1 MRDMEKFEGWDS
13 YLFMKNLYLKQIY
26 MKINNLTIFFFVITV
41 SISLYGVVLQYQ
53 NQMLQK
59 NHNPF

>member
-26 MKINNLTIFFFVITV
+26 MKINNLTILFFVITYLWDNLEGDR
-41 SISLYGVVLQYQ
+41 IVVWWRWRPPLV
-53 NQMLQK
+53 LI
-59 NHNPF
+59 